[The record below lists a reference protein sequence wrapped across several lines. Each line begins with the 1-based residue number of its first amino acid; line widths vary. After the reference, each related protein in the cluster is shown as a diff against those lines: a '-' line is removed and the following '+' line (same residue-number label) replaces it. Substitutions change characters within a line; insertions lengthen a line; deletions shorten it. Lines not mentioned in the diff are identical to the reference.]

1 MKSRETA
8 VCAVLA
14 VVLLFGVYHEFGE
27 AARGGGKLL
36 PARIA
41 IVSIQRVLIEGE
53 KAKVWDSKMRVE
65 GEKMRSELEKLR
77 DEIVA
82 EEAILKTR
90 NPESG
95 DYDRLSRELMEK
107 AVMLKAKD
115 NFFQQDI
122 MIRQERWTENA
133 FKQVLAAAE
142 KVAKDKGVDSVLA
155 KEDYQWPARSANEL
169 AIVMRTSKV
178 LYHAAGLD
186 ITDAVLSAWNAAK

>member
-1 MKSRETA
+1 MKSRDTV
-8 VCAVLA
+8 VCAMLV
-14 VVLLFGVYHEFGE
+14 VVLLFGVYHEFGG
-27 AARGGGKLL
+27 AAGDGGKLL

-41 IVSIQRVLIEGE
+41 IVSIRKILTEGE
-53 KAKVWDSKMRVE
+53 KAKAWDSKMKVE

-90 NPESG
+90 KPEGS
-95 DYDRLSRELMEK
+95 DYERLSRELMEK
-107 AVMLKAKD
+107 AMMLKAKD

-133 FKQVLAAAE
+133 FKQVLAATE
-142 KVAKDKGVDSVLA
+142 KVAKDKGVDIVLA
-155 KEDYQWPARSANEL
+155 KEDYQWPSRSANEL

-178 LYHAAGLD
+178 LYYAAGLD

>member
-1 MKSRETA
+1 MRSREKV

-14 VVLLFGVYHEFGE
+14 VVLLFGVYHEFGG
-27 AARGGGKLL
+27 AAGGGGKLL

-41 IVSIQRVLIEGE
+41 IVSIQRVLTEGE
-53 KAKVWDSKMRVE
+53 KAKAWDLKMRVE

-90 NPESG
+90 KPEGS
-95 DYDRLSRELMEK
+95 DYERLSRELMEK
-107 AVMLKAKD
+107 AMMLKAKD

-122 MIRQERWTENA
+122 MVRQERWTENA

-142 KVAKDKGVDSVLA
+142 KVAKDKGVDIVLA

-178 LYHAAGLD
+178 LYYAAGLD

>member
-1 MKSRETA
+1 MKSREA
-8 VCAVLA
+8 VVCAVLA
-14 VVLLFGVYHEFGE
+14 MVLLFGVYHEFGG
-27 AARGGGKLL
+27 AAGDDGKLL

-53 KAKVWDSKMRVE
+53 KAKAWDSKMRAE

-82 EEAILKTR
+82 EEAMLKTR
-90 NPESG
+90 KPESS
-95 DYDRLSRELMEK
+95 DYERLSRELMEK
-107 AVMLKAKD
+107 AMMLKAKD

-122 MIRQERWTENA
+122 MVLQERWTENA

-142 KVAKDKGVDSVLA
+142 KVAKAKGVDIVLA
-155 KEDYQWPARSANEL
+155 KEDYQWPSRSANEL
-169 AIVMRTSKV
+169 ALVMRTSKV
-178 LYHAAGLD
+178 LYSAAGLD